1 MQSGRRKALVAVGG
15 LAIAV
20 VFALG
25 AMLPDWRTRRAAQ
38 QDARSLRE
46 AVDGRTAQLSR
57 LAQSRQ
63 RSEELTRRMEAFATA
78 IPGEQRIGGF
88 LELLDAVARDVGL
101 SGKNVQ
107 PDEAVHGP
115 QVSYLPVRVDV
126 TGSFT
131 AVHEFLRRVE
141 SLPRLARA
149 QRLEMTGDEEHPGE
163 LSASV
168 MMRVYFRP
176 S

>member
-1 MQSGRRKALVAVGG
+1 
-15 LAIAV
+15 
-20 VFALG
+20 
-25 AMLPDWRTRRAAQ
+25 
-38 QDARSLRE
+38 
-46 AVDGRTAQLSR
+46 
-57 LAQSRQ
+57 
-63 RSEELTRRMEAFATA
+63 MEAFATA

-149 QRLEMTGDEEHPGE
+149 QRLEMTGGRRAPG
-163 LSASV
+163 
-168 MMRVYFRP
+168 RVERIGDDAGLFPAFIGPWQCLRVVA
-176 S
+176 